1 MTKTKQKILLFLL
14 LIFSLYCSL
23 SIGRSWDEGY
33 RILLGKSTFD
43 YLLSFGRINND
54 VFYREFYSPI
64 YWTLQYF
71 ISKIS
76 LAKYQIE
83 TIHLIN
89 LAFSFATIFG
99 IGKVCKELF
108 NRKVSKI
115 MFLILFFYPIFFGHM
130 SFNPKDM
137 FLAFGH
143 VWIFY
148 SILRYLKKQNIR
160 DKANKYIILIGLLA
174 AASTGIQLVFLG
186 SFITVFLFILVDIL
200 LVKKFVKYDFNK
212 KLFLFDLSKS
222 FIIFYFIL
230 TLFWT
235 NAHSNILTSQFNF
248 FMENLSGDHWRGW
261 PFNLINGKYYFSQ
274 NVPKFYIF
282 INLLF
287 KSPEYFLVCYLIFPF
302 IALNSKNYF
311 KKKIK
316 FFNYKLFL
324 IISVLLLPNL
334 ILFFIPFPVYDGM
347 RLFLWSVP
355 YFCIIPA
362 LTIYF
367 LLGNFKKNVIKVL
380 IGIIFPLV
388 FYFLFNFLSF
398 TPYQYSYLNI
408 FNGKTV
414 NSFKKFENDYWGGS
428 LKELIKKSDFL
439 NENKTLAFCGVNHGV
454 VKYYLTKYNF
464 SKVKIV
470 NSNEDFDFI
479 VMTNRTQLD
488 DVSSEKNK
496 IKTCFDKYQGNDLS
510 SVKRNGLVLSTI
522 REK

>member
-1 MTKTKQKILLFLL
+1 MNKKKQTILLFFL
-14 LIFSLYCSL
+14 FSFSAYCAII
-23 SIGRSWDEGY
+23 IGKSWDEGFAF
-33 RILLGKSTFD
+33 RQGKSTLD
-43 YLLSFGRINND
+43 YLFSLGRID
-54 VFYREFYSPI
+54 EYFWGREYYSGI
-64 YWTLQYF
+64 YWSLQY
-71 ISKIS
+71 
-76 LAKYQIE
+76 LLTTTLPLKYQIE
-83 TIHLIN
+83 TGHLVN
-89 LAFSFATIFG
+89 LIFSLATIVG
-99 IGKVCKELF
+99 VGQLGKEFF
-108 NRKVSKI
+108 NKKVGKI
-115 MFLILFFYPIFFGHM
+115 IFLILFFYPIFFGHM

-235 NAHSNILTSQFNF
+235 DAHSNILTSQFNF

-367 LLGNFKKNVIKVL
+367 LLENFKKNVIKVL

-414 NSFKKFENDYWGGS
+414 NGFKKFENDYWGGS

-439 NENKTLAFCGVNHGV
+439 NENRTLAFCGVNHAV